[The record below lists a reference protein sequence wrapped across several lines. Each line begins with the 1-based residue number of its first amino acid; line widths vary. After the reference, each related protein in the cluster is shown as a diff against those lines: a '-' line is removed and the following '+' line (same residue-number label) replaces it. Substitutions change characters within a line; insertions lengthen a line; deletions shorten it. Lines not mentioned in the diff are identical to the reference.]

1 MTTNTENTSGL
12 SGLRVTRIIS
22 TARVILD
29 DAALA
34 MVAVALEQYAEGLD
48 SRDDASREDYATLAA
63 IVRNTVDGGGA
74 FDMDMLDGEWSD
86 PDTRTLAVLDAL
98 RERGAV
104 NA

>member
-1 MTTNTENTSGL
+1 MTANTENTTGL
-12 SGLRVTRIIS
+12 SGLRVTRILS

-48 SRDDASREDYATLAA
+48 SRDDAAREDYATLAA

-74 FDMDMLDGEWSD
+74 FDMDMMDGGGGRYD
-86 PDTRTLAVLDAL
+86 ARTLAVLDAL

>member
-1 MTTNTENTSGL
+1 MTTNTENTTGL
-12 SGLRVTRIIS
+12 SGLRVTRIIG

-34 MVAVALEQYAEGLD
+34 MVAVALEQYAEALD
-48 SRDDASREDYATLAA
+48 SRDEAAREDYATLAA

-74 FDMDMLDGEWSD
+74 FDMDMLDGEWRD
-86 PDTRTLAVLDAL
+86 PDARTLEVLDAL